1 MASPTSCT
9 PSLSC
14 SSLRRQSSEIRAV
27 CASERSYGSA
37 RGATSDGRPYR
48 DHVIPDEQPVR
59 FRSQVGVLTTAYRR
73 GPEVRFGEVTW
84 TCSRLRAEVPAG
96 VNSRDTGLG
105 EITPEKRATGVCQT
119 GCKGTGEER

>member
-1 MASPTSCT
+1 MCIRDSPTSCT

-27 CASERSYGSA
+27 CASKRSYGSA

-84 TCSRLRAEVPAG
+84 TCSRQVVEVAIIGLLPGCRPAFTNVSALRQSWQPIAG
-96 VNSRDTGLG
+96 RS
-105 EITPEKRATGVCQT
+105 PY
-119 GCKGTGEER
+119 

>member
-84 TCSRLRAEVPAG
+84 TCSRQLLPWDYFPLARHPSTIWSKPTE
-96 VNSRDTGLG
+96 SRF
-105 EITPEKRATGVCQT
+105 R
-119 GCKGTGEER
+119 